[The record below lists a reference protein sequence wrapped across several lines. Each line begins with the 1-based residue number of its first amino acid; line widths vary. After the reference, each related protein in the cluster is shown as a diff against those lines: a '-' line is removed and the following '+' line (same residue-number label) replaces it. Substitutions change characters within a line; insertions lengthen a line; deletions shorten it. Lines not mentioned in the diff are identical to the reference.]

1 MKATYYT
8 SKSIISIFILI
19 VIVVFIMST
28 TLFLYKFADSELSD
42 KITDWGSFGNYIG
55 FPMTLLTIILLL
67 LTFLEQ
73 KRTNDINQFETAF
86 WRLYDKIELRSID
99 SVFNLIK
106 QHFGYKELSK
116 ELNIS
121 ECALLLQY
129 YWGMTTLGINTRIE
143 TLFNVVNFV
152 LTDNRIN
159 NKDKAKYINIVYSQI
174 SERDFFCLICFVL
187 WLHYNKQYS
196 KLIHDP
202 MLFSFQN
209 LYDKKIKAL
218 IGLLKTKQEIE
229 ILHYEYDDK
238 DKYGDLGNRIKE
250 FYIDTLKRLNL
261 R

>member
-1 MKATYYT
+1 MKATYT

-28 TLFLYKFADSELSD
+28 ALFLYKFADSELSD
-42 KITDWGSFGNYIG
+42 KMTDWGSFGDYIV

-67 LTFLEQ
+67 LTFWEQ
-73 KRTNDINQFETAF
+73 KRTNDINQFETTF
-86 WRLYDKIELRSID
+86 WRLYDKMELNNIDDVFTSIR
-99 SVFNLIK
+99 K
-106 QHFGYKELSK
+106 HFGNNALSTDIGK
-116 ELNIS
+116 S
-121 ECALLLQY
+121 EYALLLQY
-129 YWGMTTLGINTRIE
+129 YWGIATLGINTRIE
-143 TLFNVVNFV
+143 TLFNVVIFV
-152 LTDNRIN
+152 LTDERIN
-159 NKDKAKYINIVYSQI
+159 NKDKAKYISIVYSQI
-174 SERDFFCLICFVL
+174 SERDFFCLICFVF

-209 LYDKKIKAL
+209 FYDKKIKAL

-238 DKYGDLGNRIKE
+238 DKYGDLGNRINE